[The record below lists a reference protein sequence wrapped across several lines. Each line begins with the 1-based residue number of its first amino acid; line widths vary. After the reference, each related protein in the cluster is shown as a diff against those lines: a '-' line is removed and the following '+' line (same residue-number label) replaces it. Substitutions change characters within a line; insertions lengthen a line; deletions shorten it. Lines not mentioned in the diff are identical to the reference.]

1 MKKLLLTGLGALA
14 LTMNANALL
23 TGGFSLSGGYIPRDA
38 ANNPVTNLS
47 LATKV
52 EFGNIPAGTP
62 DSSSTNGAGT
72 GSFVTVVD
80 NTPVTYVATTLVFT
94 PVANT
99 PLTPFFTVPGFSFG
113 LGSITRTFANTN
125 SLILDGTGI
134 FNTTVG
140 APDPTP
146 GTYTA
151 SFNTISN
158 TFSYSASV
166 GVPPPRVPDGGSAV
180 GLLGMA
186 LASAEVLRRKF
197 AV

>member
-23 TGGFSLSGGYIPRDA
+23 TGGFSFSGGYIARDA
-38 ANNPVTNLS
+38 LNNPVTDLS

-52 EFGNIPAGTP
+52 EFGNVPAGTP
-62 DSSSTNGAGT
+62 DSSSTVGVGT
-72 GSFVTVVD
+72 GSFAAIPPH
-80 NTPVTYVATTLVFT
+80 TPITYVATTLAFT
-94 PVANT
+94 PPNT
-99 PLTPFFTVPGFSFG
+99 PLTPFFTVPGFSFS
-113 LGSITRTFANTN
+113 LNTISKTFANTN
-125 SLILDGTGI
+125 TLILDGTGI

-151 SFNTISN
+151 SFNTINS

-166 GVPPPRVPDGGSAV
+166 GIPAVPDGGSAV

-186 LASAEVLRRKF
+186 LAGVEFLRRKF

>member
-23 TGGFSLSGGYIPRDA
+23 TGGFSFSGGYIARDA
-38 ANNPVTNLS
+38 LNNPVTDLS

-52 EFGNIPAGTP
+52 EFGNVPAGTP

-80 NTPVTYVATTLVFT
+80 GTPVTYVATTLAFT
-94 PVANT
+94 PANT
-99 PLTPFFTVPGFSFG
+99 PLTPFFTVPGFSFS
-113 LGSITRTFANTN
+113 LNTISRTFANAN
-125 SLILDGTGI
+125 SLVLDGTGI
-134 FNTTVG
+134 FNNTAGT
-140 APDPTP
+140 DPTP
-146 GTYTA
+146 GSYTS
-151 SFNTISN
+151 SFNTVN
-158 TFSYSASV
+158 GTFSYSASV
-166 GVPPPRVPDGGSAV
+166 GVPTPQVPDGGPAV

-186 LASAEVLRRKF
+186 LVGVEVLRRKF